1 MMKPQILLFCLTLLS
16 HTALA
21 SSLTENIEA
30 IELSSSGTIGISVL
44 DTKTNKTW
52 SYKGEQRFPMMSTFK
67 TLLCAQM
74 LYNSSNGLLD
84 KEALT
89 RVTQESIVPW
99 SPITEQFIGETISAE
114 SACEATMLM
123 SDNTA
128 ANIVLAQTGTPTS
141 LTLFLRLIGDDTT
154 RLDRI
159 EPELNEAKKGD
170 VRDTTTP
177 NAMTTTLNE
186 LLLGQ
191 TLNTKDKRTLKAW
204 MVNNKVSDP
213 LLRSI
218 LPAKWSIA
226 DRSGAGGF
234 GSRGIT
240 AIVWSNKRAPII
252 ISIYLTQTDLDMA
265 SRNQVIV
272 EVGNAIF
279 KEFNIN

>member
-1 MMKPQILLFCLTLLS
+1 MKPTILLFCLTLIS
-16 HTALA
+16 HSVFA
-21 SSLTENIEA
+21 SSTLETIEA
-30 IELSSSGTIGISVL
+30 IELSSSGTIGVSVL
-44 DTKTNKTW
+44 DTTTNTMW
-52 SYKGEQRFPMMSTFK
+52 SYKGDQRFPMMSTFK

-74 LYNSSNGLLD
+74 LYNSNNGLLD

-89 RVTQESIVPW
+89 RVTQKSIVPW
-99 SPITEQFIGETISAE
+99 SPITEKFIGETISTE

-141 LTLFLRLIGDDTT
+141 LTLFLRLIGDDIT

-159 EPELNEAKKGD
+159 EPELNEAQKGD
-170 VRDTTTP
+170 IRDTTTP
-177 NAMTTTLNE
+177 NAMTNTLNE
-186 LLLGQ
+186 LLFGE
-191 TLNTKDKRTLKAW
+191 TLIPKHENTLKTW

-218 LPAKWSIA
+218 LPSGWSIA

-240 AIVWSNKRAPII
+240 AVLWNEKRAPII
-252 ISIYLTQTDLDMA
+252 ISIYLTQTNLDMA
-265 SRNQVIV
+265 SRNQIIV

>member
-1 MMKPQILLFCLTLLS
+1 MKRITLLFCLTVLS

-21 SSLTENIEA
+21 TSLTESIEA
-30 IELSSSGTIGISVL
+30 IELSSAGEIGVSVL
-44 DTKTNKTW
+44 DTSNNKTW

-74 LYNSSNGLLD
+74 LYNSSNGFLD

-89 RVTQESIVPW
+89 RVTQKSIIPW
-99 SPITEQFIGETISAE
+99 SPITEKFIGETISTE

-128 ANIVLAQTGTPTS
+128 ANIVLEKTGTPTS
-141 LTLFLRLIGDDTT
+141 LTLFLRLIGDDIT

-159 EPELNEAKKGD
+159 EPELNEAQKGD
-170 VRDTTTP
+170 IRDTTTP
-177 NAMTTTLNE
+177 NAMTNTLNE
-186 LLLGQ
+186 LLFGE
-191 TLNTKDKRTLKAW
+191 TLTPKDENTLKTW
-204 MVNNKVSDP
+204 MVNNRVSDP

-218 LPAKWSIA
+218 LPRNWSIA

-240 AIVWSNKRAPII
+240 AVLWNEKRSPII
-252 ISIYLTQTDLDMA
+252 ISIYLTQTNLDMA
-265 SRNQVIV
+265 SRNQIIV

>member
-1 MMKPQILLFCLTLLS
+1 MKRKTLLFCLMLLS
-16 HTALA
+16 NSTLA

-44 DTKTNKTW
+44 DTATNTTW
-52 SYKGEQRFPMMSTFK
+52 NYKGDQRFPMMSTFK

-74 LYNSSNGLLD
+74 LYNSSDGILD
-84 KEALT
+84 KQAQTRITQEAL
-89 RVTQESIVPW
+89 IPW
-99 SPITEQFIGETISAE
+99 SPITEKQIGETITTE
-114 SACEATMLM
+114 KACEATMLM

-128 ANIVLAQTGTPTS
+128 ANIVLAEIGTPSS
-141 LTLFLRLIGDDTT
+141 LTLFLRFIGDNTT

-159 EPELNEAKKGD
+159 EPALNEAKSGD
-170 VRDTTTP
+170 IRDTTTP
-177 NAMTTTLNE
+177 NAMTNTLNE
-186 LLLGQ
+186 LLFGQ
-191 TLNTKDKRTLKAW
+191 TLNAKDKRTLKAW

-218 LPAKWSIA
+218 LPQQWFIA

-240 AIVWSNKRAPII
+240 AIVWSEQRSPII
-252 ISIYLTQTDLDMA
+252 IAIYLKQTDLNIA
-265 SRNQVIV
+265 ERNQVIV

-279 KEFNIN
+279 KEFTIK

>member
-1 MMKPQILLFCLTLLS
+1 MKHIALLFCLTLLS
-16 HTALA
+16 HSVFA
-21 SSLTENIEA
+21 SSTLETVEA
-30 IELSSSGTIGISVL
+30 IELSSSSTIGISVL
-44 DTKTNKTW
+44 DTATDTTW
-52 SYKGEQRFPMMSTFK
+52 SYKGDQRFPMMSTFK

-74 LYNSSNGLLD
+74 LYNSSNDLLD

-89 RVTQESIVPW
+89 RVTQESIIPW
-99 SPITEQFIGETISAE
+99 SPITEKFIGETISTE

-141 LTLFLRLIGDDTT
+141 LTLFLRLIGDDIT

-159 EPELNEAKKGD
+159 EPELNEAQKGD

-177 NAMTTTLNE
+177 NAMTNTLNE
-186 LLLGQ
+186 LLFGQ
-191 TLNTKDKRTLKAW
+191 TLTTADKNTLKGW

-218 LPAKWSIA
+218 LPRNWSIA

-240 AIVWSNKRAPII
+240 AVLWNEKRAPII
-252 ISIYLTQTDLDMA
+252 MSIYLTQTNLDMA
-265 SRNQVIV
+265 ARNQVIV

>member
-1 MMKPQILLFCLTLLS
+1 MKRKTLLFCLMLLS
-16 HTALA
+16 HSTLA

-44 DTKTNKTW
+44 NTATNTTW
-52 SYKGEQRFPMMSTFK
+52 NYKGDQRFPMMSTFK

-74 LYNSSNGLLD
+74 LYNSSDGILD
-84 KEALT
+84 KQAQTRITQEAL
-89 RVTQESIVPW
+89 IPW
-99 SPITEQFIGETISAE
+99 SPITEKQIGETITTE
-114 SACEATMLM
+114 KACEATMLM

-128 ANIVLAQTGTPTS
+128 ANIVLAEIGTPSS
-141 LTLFLRLIGDDTT
+141 LTLFLRFIGDNTT

-159 EPELNEAKKGD
+159 EPALNEAKSD
-170 VRDTTTP
+170 DIRDTTTP
-177 NAMTTTLNE
+177 NAMTNTLNE
-186 LLLGQ
+186 LLFGQ
-191 TLNTKDKRTLKAW
+191 TLNAKDKRTLKAW

-218 LPAKWSIA
+218 LPQQWFIA

-240 AIVWSNKRAPII
+240 AIVWSEQRSPII
-252 ISIYLTQTDLDMA
+252 IAIYLKQTDLNIA
-265 SRNQVIV
+265 ERNQVIV

-279 KEFNIN
+279 KEFTIK

>member
-1 MMKPQILLFCLTLLS
+1 MKHNTLLFCLTLLS
-16 HTALA
+16 HSVFA
-21 SSLTENIEA
+21 SSTLETVEA
-30 IELSSSGTIGISVL
+30 IELSSSSTIGISVL
-44 DTKTNKTW
+44 DTATNTTW
-52 SYKGEQRFPMMSTFK
+52 SYKGDQRFPMMSTFK

-89 RVTQESIVPW
+89 RVTQESLIPW
-99 SPITEQFIGETISAE
+99 SPITEKFIGETISTE

-128 ANIVLAQTGTPTS
+128 ANIVLAQTGSPTS
-141 LTLFLRLIGDDTT
+141 LTLFLRLIGDKIT

-159 EPELNEAKKGD
+159 EPELNEAQEGD

-177 NAMTTTLNE
+177 NAMTNTLNE
-186 LLLGQ
+186 LLFGQ
-191 TLNTKDKRTLKAW
+191 TLTPKDEKTLKNW

-218 LPAKWSIA
+218 LPRNWSIA

-240 AIVWSNKRAPII
+240 AVLWNEKRAPII
-252 ISIYLTQTDLDMA
+252 MSIYLTQTNLDMA

>member
-1 MMKPQILLFCLTLLS
+1 MKNKTLLFFLTLLS
-16 HTALA
+16 HATLA
-21 SSLTENIEA
+21 SSLTETVEA
-30 IELSSSGTIGISVL
+30 IELSRSGTIGVSVL
-44 DTKTNKTW
+44 DTETNTTW
-52 SYKGEQRFPMMSTFK
+52 SYKGNHRFPMMSTFK
-67 TLLCAQM
+67 TLVCAQM
-74 LYNSSNGLLD
+74 LYNSSNDLLD
-84 KEALT
+84 KDALT
-89 RVTQESIVPW
+89 RITKESIIPW
-99 SPITEQFIGETISAE
+99 SPITEKLIDETISTE
-114 SACEATMLM
+114 KACEATMLM

-128 ANIVLAQTGTPTS
+128 ANIVLAETGTPSS
-141 LTLFLRLIGDDTT
+141 LTLFLRLIGDNIT

-159 EPELNEAKKGD
+159 EPALNEAQKGD
-170 VRDTTTP
+170 IRDTTTP
-177 NAMTTTLNE
+177 NAITNTLNE
-186 LLLGQ
+186 LLFGQ

-252 ISIYLTQTDLDMA
+252 ISIYLTQTNLDMV
-265 SRNQVIV
+265 SRNQIIV

-279 KEFNIN
+279 KEFSIN